1 LSVHWFSS
9 GGDRSHPERSEGWN
23 AEGELMTSDGDTRVK
38 RIWMP
43 PERLPSLMPY
53 RGVELEL

>member
-1 LSVHWFSS
+1 
-9 GGDRSHPERSEGWN
+9 
-23 AEGELMTSDGDTRVK
+23 VK